1 MEELNFLYREYLY
14 SDDQY
19 EKILL
24 YRRYWIKYE
33 LLQIKL
39 RVLCKT

>member
-1 MEELNFLYREYLY
+1 MQELNFLYREYLY
-14 SDDQY
+14 CDDQY

-24 YRRYWIKYE
+24 YRRYWVKYE

-39 RVLCKT
+39 RVLKH